1 MVLLDDV
8 VQVFRLTQLDGQAA
22 VGHQALHGGGI
33 GAALV
38 DGDLLLTVHGIDD
51 PVAFVEMEHTFHQTM
66 ARAGSA
72 DHLVQTFTADDEHSF
87 LTEPAY
93 ATLMAALLGWSAG
106 GAKPTP
112 GQIAQQCPVFEAR
125 FGAGCRFRPDYA
137 PPPLGSRVPPR

>member
-1 MVLLDDV
+1 MNHWFTGSLA
-8 VQVFRLTQLDGQAA
+8 RYAA
-22 VGHQALHGGGI
+22 DPRAVAKLSADTDAQGRI
-33 GAALV
+33 PV
-38 DGDLLLTVHGIDD
+38 PVLTVHGIDD

-112 GQIAQQCPVFEAR
+112 AQIAQQCPASEAR

-137 PPPLGSRVPPR
+137 PPLGSRVPPR